1 MKRIWEIIKAFV
13 TDKTNQLL
21 YLLGFGIAALLYI
34 LIVATQKWFWAMIIG
49 AIISSAIIVAIAFYR
64 KQNEKDKEKRK
75 LKASDIVA
83 GELGVLLLILASL
96 INLG

>member
-1 MKRIWEIIKAFV
+1 MKKFWEIIKAFV

-21 YLLGFGIAALLYI
+21 YLLGFGVASLLYV
-34 LIVATQKWFWAMIIG
+34 LIGATQKWFWAMIIG

-64 KQNEKDKEKRK
+64 KQNDKGKK

-96 INLG
+96 INLW